1 MMHINNLAPTNSQG
15 VRASMADCC
24 SLRWYVIDPIEPRAF
39 MMGEKTD
46 FLPLQAWSTEGQET
60 LETNE

>member
-15 VRASMADCC
+15 VHASMADCC

-39 MMGEKTD
+39 MMGEKTG
-46 FLPLQAWSTEGQET
+46 FLP
-60 LETNE
+60 